1 MAQMYVY
8 SYEQLLAIVNQRATT
23 IAQRD
28 DVINNLRIEREWLE
42 EDNKLQREEV
52 EKTNKKIADQD
63 RFGKLKEKRLK
74 KDLLQVK
81 ETQDQ
86 IKRKHQNAVRELND
100 LKGKNLKIKAHCTSL
115 LDKLDKST
123 QELQQKQEELDRTKQ
138 ELDLGYS
145 VGESMYQHL
154 RYYYWGY
161 FELLKYFQWPG
172 PPTGGATITELD
184 TNDEV
189 TPMDEHA
196 IAVLP
201 HSYSVTHRVRVLPK
215 PTFIVPT
222 VIVPVPVNTVKETEA
237 NYRTILVA
245 QNVIQSFRRNTICS
259 LNHSPARDLN
269 PIEFLLCNNNTC
281 SFILQA
287 PEVSQLSA
295 VHSEV
300 PTRPGNHLQLFAI
313 CPPEWA
319 NAANTIVTTPTVKA
333 ANRAPRI
340 PKITTLTNITSCN
353 KTFGSFAKKSE
364 EENQR
369 GRWTLPA
376 EPKGGHCQPTTASF
390 EHRPDANNLFTDG
403 EKEALTRKDERRA
416 SEEKK
421 PKTLVSWLKNY
432 RYSAKLN
439 WPKMVSVDKPMKIL
453 GV

>member
-8 SYEQLLAIVNQRATT
+8 SYEQLLAIVNQQATT
-23 IAQRD
+23 IAQRGA
-28 DVINNLRIEREWLE
+28 VINNLRIEREWLE

-52 EKTNKKIADQD
+52 EKANKKIADQE
-63 RFGKLKEKRLK
+63 RFAKLKEKKLK

-81 ETQDQ
+81 ESQDQ

-161 FELLKYFQWPG
+161 FDLLKYFQWPG
-172 PPTGGATITELD
+172 PPTGGATITELG
-184 TNDEV
+184 NDEV

-215 PTFIVPT
+215 PTSET
-222 VIVPVPVNTVKETEA
+222 VIVPVPLNTVKETEA
-237 NYRTILVA
+237 SYRTILVE
-245 QNVIQSFRRNTICS
+245 QNVIQSFRRNSICP
-259 LNHSPARDLN
+259 LNHSPPRDLN
-269 PIEFLLCNNNTC
+269 PTEFLLFNNNTC

-287 PEVSQLSA
+287 PEVAQSSA

-313 CPPEWA
+313 CPPVWV

-333 ANRAPRI
+333 ANRAPRT

-353 KTFGSFAKKSE
+353 KTLGSFAKNSKE
-364 EENQR
+364 EHER

-390 EHRPDANNLFTDG
+390 EHRLDANNLFTDG
-403 EKEALTRKDERRA
+403 EKEALTRKDERRRPG
-416 SEEKK
+416 EKK
-421 PKTLVSWLKNY
+421 SKTLVSWLKTY

-439 WPKMVSVDKPMKIL
+439 WPKMVSVDQLMEIL
-453 GV
+453 GVW

>member
-1 MAQMYVY
+1 MYVY
-8 SYEQLLAIVNQRATT
+8 SYEQLLAIVNQQATT

-28 DVINNLRIEREWLE
+28 AVINNLRIEREWLE
-42 EDNKLQREEV
+42 EDNRLQREEV
-52 EKTNKKIADQD
+52 EKANKKIADQE
-63 RFGKLKEKRLK
+63 RFGKLKGKRLK

-81 ETQDQ
+81 ESQDQ

-115 LDKLDKST
+115 LDKLHKST

-161 FELLKYFQWPG
+161 FDLLKYFQWPG
-172 PPTGGATITELD
+172 PPTGGATITELG
-184 TNDEV
+184 NDEV

-215 PTFIVPT
+215 PTSET
-222 VIVPVPVNTVKETEA
+222 VIVPVPLNTVKETEA
-237 NYRTILVA
+237 SYRTILVA
-245 QNVIQSFRRNTICS
+245 QNVIQSFRRNSICP
-259 LNHSPARDLN
+259 LNHSPPRDLN
-269 PIEFLLCNNNTC
+269 PIEFLLFNNNTC

-287 PEVSQLSA
+287 PEVAQSSA

-300 PTRPGNHLQLFAI
+300 PTRPGNHLKLFAI
-313 CPPEWA
+313 CPPVWV

-340 PKITTLTNITSCN
+340 TKITTLTNITSCN
-353 KTFGSFAKKSE
+353 KTFGSFAKNSKE
-364 EENQR
+364 EHER

-390 EHRPDANNLFTDG
+390 EHRLDANNLFTDG
-403 EKEALTRKDERRA
+403 EKEALTRKDERRRPG
-416 SEEKK
+416 EKK
-421 PKTLVSWLKNY
+421 SKTLVSWLKTY

-439 WPKMVSVDKPMKIL
+439 WPKMVSVDQLMKIL
-453 GV
+453 GVW

>member
-8 SYEQLLAIVNQRATT
+8 SYEQLLAIVNQQATT

-28 DVINNLRIEREWLE
+28 AVINNLRIEREWLE
-42 EDNKLQREEV
+42 EDNRLQREEV
-52 EKTNKKIADQD
+52 EKANKKIADQE
-63 RFGKLKEKRLK
+63 RFGKLKGKRLK

-81 ETQDQ
+81 ESQDQ

-115 LDKLDKST
+115 LDKLHKST

-161 FELLKYFQWPG
+161 FDLLKYFQWPG
-172 PPTGGATITELD
+172 PPTGGATITELG
-184 TNDEV
+184 NDEV

-215 PTFIVPT
+215 PTSET
-222 VIVPVPVNTVKETEA
+222 VIVPVPLNTVKETEA
-237 NYRTILVA
+237 SYRTILVA
-245 QNVIQSFRRNTICS
+245 QNVIQSFRRNSICP
-259 LNHSPARDLN
+259 LNHSPPRDLN
-269 PIEFLLCNNNTC
+269 PIEFLLFNNNTC

-287 PEVSQLSA
+287 PEVAQSSA

-300 PTRPGNHLQLFAI
+300 PTRPGNHLKLFAI
-313 CPPEWA
+313 CPPVWV

-340 PKITTLTNITSCN
+340 TKITTLTNITSCN
-353 KTFGSFAKKSE
+353 KTFGSFAKNSKE
-364 EENQR
+364 EHER

-390 EHRPDANNLFTDG
+390 EHRLDANNLFTDG
-403 EKEALTRKDERRA
+403 EKEALTRKDERRRPG
-416 SEEKK
+416 EKK
-421 PKTLVSWLKNY
+421 SKTLVSWLKTY

-439 WPKMVSVDKPMKIL
+439 WPKMVSVDQLMKIL
-453 GV
+453 GVW